1 VTVTG
6 ALRAFQPSTGSF
18 DPLIEVAPYRAA
30 GQLGRNLAHF
40 VTLPGKLLDCC
51 RAAFAVQSPDQ
62 GTSGRQSR

>member
-40 VTLPGKLLDCC
+40 VTLPGI
-51 RAAFAVQSPDQ
+51 AVQSPDQ